1 MSDKLKPGS
10 LLLLFAVIILAPVIQ
25 DRLSEEAIK
34 YVADSESAHNGMPT
48 EWDGKQVFC
57 TLFPE
62 DFPHAEYSTGVTMI
76 DSSGS
81 TLSINEEYNG
91 TGACVGGFEG
101 STHGLD
107 FMLNA
112 SAVVGNSLSIGYD
125 IGEWGPLV
133 HTIGGINSNN
143 ITGDFSGAYWHLD
156 HNGATSMVGIGDL
169 VMADGDVILW
179 RISTW

>member
-10 LLLLFAVIILAPVIQ
+10 LLLLFSVIILAPVNQ

-76 DSSGS
+76 DSRGS
-81 TLSINEEYNG
+81 TLGVNEEYNG
-91 TGACVGGFEG
+91 TRACVGGFEG
-101 STHGLD
+101 FTQGL
-107 FMLNA
+107 
-112 SAVVGNSLSIGYD
+112 SLIH
-125 IGEWGPLV
+125 I
-133 HTIGGINSNN
+133 
-143 ITGDFSGAYWHLD
+143 
-156 HNGATSMVGIGDL
+156 
-169 VMADGDVILW
+169 
-179 RISTW
+179 

>member
-10 LLLLFAVIILAPVIQ
+10 LLLLFAVILLAPVIQ

-34 YVADSESAHNGMPT
+34 YVEDNESAHEGMPM

-76 DSSGS
+76 DSRGS
-81 TLSINEEYNG
+81 TLGVNEEYNG

-101 STHGLD
+101 FTQGMD

-112 SAVVGNSLSIGYD
+112 SEVVGNSLYVGYD
-125 IGEWGPLV
+125 VGELGPFV
-133 HTIGGINSNN
+133 HTIGGLNSNN
-143 ITGDFSGAYWHLD
+143 ITGDFSSAYWNLE
-156 HNGATSMVGIGDL
+156 HNGAPSMVGIGDL
-169 VMADGDVILW
+169 VMSDGDVILW